1 MVTGCDGAA
10 RGGGFGYAANHGAF
24 HLHPPVMDLI
34 DPAWLRPQWP
44 APASVRAVCTT
55 RAGGVSQAPYGSFN
69 LGDRVGDDP
78 QYVAV
83 HRRQLGAALD
93 ARPVFLH
100 QVHGFEVI
108 DADIHTPDGVQ
119 ADGSKTRMR
128 GVACTAQVADCLP
141 ILLCDK
147 NGQQVAAL
155 HAGWRGLVGVGGVG
169 VVDRGVGA
177 MDAAPGE
184 LLAWLGPCIGP
195 QAFEVGE
202 DVRQAFV
209 AVDPA
214 AAACFSALRP
224 GKWLADL
231 PALARQRLQAAGVRA
246 IYGNDGSLAWCTVS
260 QPARFFSFRRDGV
273 CGRMAAAIALV

>member
-1 MVTGCDGAA
+1 MVTG
-10 RGGGFGYAANHGAF
+10 RGDVLPAWGFGYAVPMERIS
-24 HLHPPVMDLI
+24 LK
-34 DPAWLRPQWP
+34 DPLEPDWLRPQWP
-44 APASVRAVCTT
+44 APAHVRAVCTT
-55 RAGGVSQAPYGSFN
+55 RAGGTSQAPFDSFN
-69 LGDRVGDDP
+69 LGERVGDDP
-78 QYVAV
+78 QRVAA
-83 HRRQLGAALD
+83 HRAQLGAALG

-108 DADIHTPDGVQ
+108 DADTHTPDGVQ
-119 ADGSKTRMR
+119 ADGARTRVR
-128 GVACTAQVADCLP
+128 GLACTAQVADCLP
-141 ILLCDK
+141 ILLCDRA
-147 NGQQVAAL
+147 GEQVAAL
-155 HAGWRGLVGVGGVG
+155 HAGWRGLAGLKGSG
-169 VVDRGVGA
+169 VVERGVAA
-177 MDAAPGE
+177 MGSAPGN

-214 AAACFSALRP
+214 AAACFSPLRP

-246 IYGNDGSLAWCTVS
+246 IYGNDGSPVWCTVS
-260 QPARFFSFRRDGV
+260 QPGRFFSFRRDGA

>member
-1 MVTGCDGAA
+1 MLC
-10 RGGGFGYAANHGAF
+10 RMQ
-24 HLHPPVMDLI
+24 HPSLTDRLDLNWL
-34 DPAWLRPQWP
+34 DPNWLRPQWP
-44 APASVRAVCTT
+44 APARVRAVCTT
-55 RAGGVSQAPYGSFN
+55 RSGGTSEAPFDSFN
-69 LGDRVGDDP
+69 LGERVDDDP
-78 QYVAV
+78 QRVAA
-83 HRRQLGAALD
+83 HRAQLGSALR
-93 ARPVFLH
+93 ARPIFLH

-108 DADIHTPDGVQ
+108 AARADTPDGLQ
-119 ADGSKTRMR
+119 ADGAQTRTP

-141 ILLCDK
+141 ILLCDQA
-147 NGQQVAAL
+147 GEQVAAL
-155 HAGWRGLVGVGGVG
+155 HAGWRGLAGAGAGGGGGV
-169 VVDRGVGA
+169 VERGVAA

-231 PALARQRLQAAGVRA
+231 PALARHRLQAAGVQA
-246 IYGNDGSLAWCTVS
+246 IYGNDGSSAWCTVS

-273 CGRMAAAIALV
+273 CGRMAAAIALA